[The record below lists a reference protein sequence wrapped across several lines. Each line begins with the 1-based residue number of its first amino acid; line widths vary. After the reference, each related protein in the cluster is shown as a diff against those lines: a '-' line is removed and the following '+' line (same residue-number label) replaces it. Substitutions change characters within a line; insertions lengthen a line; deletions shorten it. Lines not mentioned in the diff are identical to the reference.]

1 MRSPAS
7 YRELIASCLRSVYM
21 GEPFTK
27 EPLEEIAISKALSE
41 DVQTAEISA
50 SGVQC
55 VVYTPKTTQKK
66 MAAIIYMHGGGFVV
80 GCSEDTDFI
89 TRKLCRSNNMVV
101 VSINYRLSPE
111 TLFPGALVDCEE
123 VLKFVIRDSEKLSI
137 DPERLYIAG
146 DSAGANLALGLFQQ
160 LTNYRSRIKGLI
172 LLAPWLDMEVEKYD
186 SYNRLAPDGIVFD
199 AAFIA
204 YARAAYTR
212 FEEWKNPLVSPLYCK
227 LEDLPPTIVLIG
239 TADPLLD
246 QSIAFERKA
255 KLDNC
260 SQIEV
265 HTYAEMPHCFYSF
278 ENLYLEEALCFEQI
292 SLFISKTIAG

>member
-1 MRSPAS
+1 MRTPAS

-21 GEPFTK
+21 GDPFASGPFVAPK
-27 EPLEEIAISKALSE
+27 PSRSRSDE
-41 DVQTAEISA
+41 VQTSEYIN
-50 SGVQC
+50 SGIRC
-55 VVYTPKTTQKK
+55 VVYRPTKLFDKSP
-66 MAAIIYMHGGGFVV
+66 AIIYMHGGGFVV

-89 TRKLCRSNNMVV
+89 TRKLCLSNNMIVISV
-101 VSINYRLSPE
+101 NYGLSPE
-111 TLFPGALVDCEE
+111 TIFPGALTDCEE
-123 VLKFVIRDSEKLSI
+123 VLKSVVRDSEKLSL
-137 DPERLYIAG
+137 DPEQIYIAG
-146 DSAGANLALGLFQQ
+146 DSAGANLALGLFQKVALHQ
-160 LTNYRSRIKGLI
+160 PHIKGLI
-172 LLAPWLDMEVEKYD
+172 LLAPWLDMEVEQYD

-212 FEEWKNPLVSPLYCK
+212 FEEWKNPLVSPLFCK
-227 LEDLPPTIVLIG
+227 LQDLPSTIVLIG

-246 QSIAFERKA
+246 QSLALDQKA
-255 KLDNC
+255 KLNNC

-292 SLFISKTIAG
+292 SRFISRTRVG